1 MNNKYIKTL
10 FLGLAMTC
18 ALPALAQ
25 NKVVQGTVVDEN
37 GEPVIGA
44 TVRVEGTKI
53 ATVTDFDGNY
63 KVDAPADANI
73 VISYIGYK
81 DTNTKGGRVALDT
94 DYNDL
99 DEVVVVGYGVQ
110 KKAHLTGSVAN
121 VPMEDIQDLSSGNL
135 ASTLSGLVNGLGV
148 SGGDSRPGESARLS
162 IRDEIGRA
170 HV

>member
-99 DEVVVVGYGVQ
+99 DEVVVVGYGTQ
-110 KKAHLTGSVAN
+110 KRHTSPVRWQTYQWKTSRTWQQVTLQAHLA
-121 VPMEDIQDLSSGNL
+121 
-135 ASTLSGLVNGLGV
+135 GL
-148 SGGDSRPGESARLS
+148 
-162 IRDEIGRA
+162 
-170 HV
+170 